1 MNNVFCLVPI
11 LILATT
17 WLYFLTCMT
26 PENANGSIKLTF
38 PTSLQELRELA
49 SLLESY
55 YNLNSYYVIVLFCS
69 AYLYKQAFIIPGSVF
84 MNVLAG
90 ALFGVV
96 KGFPLCCLLTAVGA
110 TCCYLMSRTFGSSV
124 LHKYCPAQIK
134 FLQEKVNK
142 NADRLVYYLLFL
154 RLFPMSPNW
163 LINLL
168 SPIVGVPLHLFFLT
182 VLIGLMP
189 YNFLCVQ
196 AGGML
201 ASLRNLDDVFSFT
214 TLLQLATIAVV
225 ALGPSFLLKR
235 NRTFRDSF
243 QEVDTTTETKKS
255 K

>member
-1 MNNVFCLVPI
+1 MSLRDTKSVAWDEIPVGVLKATAMYISHPLALIINQSFMSGEFPIQLKYADYGFRSGHSTVEAASNMVEQILGALDGSQSTAGVFCDLSKAFDCV
-11 LILATT
+11 
-17 WLYFLTCMT
+17 
-26 PENANGSIKLTF
+26 KLNF

-55 YNLNSYYVIVLFCS
+55 YKQNSYYVIVLFCS

-90 ALFGVV
+90 ALFGVM
-96 KGFPLCCLLTAVGA
+96 KGFPLCCVLTAVGA

-154 RLFPMSPNW
+154 RLFPMTPNW

-168 SPIVGVPLHLFFLT
+168 SPIAGVPLHLFFLT
-182 VLIGLMP
+182 VLIG
-189 YNFLCVQ
+189 NH
-196 AGGML
+196 
-201 ASLRNLDDVFSFT
+201 
-214 TLLQLATIAVV
+214 
-225 ALGPSFLLKR
+225 
-235 NRTFRDSF
+235 
-243 QEVDTTTETKKS
+243 
-255 K
+255 